1 MVDGSPFATSI
12 THYTVLKIN
21 IKNHTEIQPFFVTN
35 LGNVQAI
42 LAAQWLHKHNPETN
56 WRSLSLVFNSPSC
69 FSCCQSSPT
78 SVKAPQIVEGLP
90 ETPASIPPV
99 IPTPPFTVN
108 TTAKVQPHPSK
119 PSVKVTATANTTAEV
134 NLAPTISSSLISG
147 SSFARK
153 LRQNNKFGWLPY
165 TPYPILVAS
174 LQSQA
179 RPVSQPLSSG
189 ISQLSLSTPEPDPPQ
204 YIQEI
209 KKMIPLVYHEFLP
222 AFSKTLADELPPY
235 TNHDHSIELKPGT
248 TAPFGRSKSQWL

>member
-1 MVDGSPFATSI
+1 MAPQT
-12 THYTVLKIN
+12 
-21 IKNHTEIQPFFVTN
+21 QPRDQ
-35 LGNVQAI
+35 L
-42 LAAQWLHKHNPETN
+42 
-56 WRSLSLVFNSPSC
+56 RSLSLVFNSPSC

-165 TPYPILVAS
+165 TPTQYWS
-174 LQSQA
+174 
-179 RPVSQPLSSG
+179 PLYNRKHG
-189 ISQLSLSTPEPDPPQ
+189 QSLSP
-204 YIQEI
+204 YHQEYLNSPSPLQNQI
-209 KKMIPLVYHEFLP
+209 LHSTSKK
-222 AFSKTLADELPPY
+222 S
-235 TNHDHSIELKPGT
+235 
-248 TAPFGRSKSQWL
+248 RR